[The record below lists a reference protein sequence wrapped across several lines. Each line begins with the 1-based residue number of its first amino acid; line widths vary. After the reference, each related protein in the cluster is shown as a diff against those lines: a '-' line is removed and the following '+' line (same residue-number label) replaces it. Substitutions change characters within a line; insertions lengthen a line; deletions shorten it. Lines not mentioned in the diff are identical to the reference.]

1 MSNES
6 STADNIFKGAVHD
19 TQNRLGDIAS
29 KVGAGAKE
37 AKDAVYDTLGEQCRF
52 TAETLTKV
60 GKKATDLSRRYPLP
74 MVAAAALAV
83 GFLIGRSRR

>member
-37 AKDAVYDTLGEQCRF
+37 AKDAVYNTLEQQCEF
-52 TAETLTKV
+52 TAETLTRA
-60 GKKATDLSRRYPLP
+60 GKKAMDLSRRYPLQ
-74 MVAAAALAV
+74 MVGAALAV